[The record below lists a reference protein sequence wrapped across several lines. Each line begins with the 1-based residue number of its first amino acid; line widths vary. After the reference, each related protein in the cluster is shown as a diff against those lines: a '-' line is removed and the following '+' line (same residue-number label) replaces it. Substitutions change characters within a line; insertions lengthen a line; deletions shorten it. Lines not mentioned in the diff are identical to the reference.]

1 MGEFKKGNRDG
12 NGTIT
17 LASGSKYVGEF
28 KNNNKNGN
36 GTYTWAVTTNRLVNY
51 FVDEFNK
58 KTDTDMTSNE
68 RAMRRLRT
76 ACERLNQTACER
88 LNPSDLY
95 LEIDTL
101 YDGHD
106 FQSSITT
113 KKWEE
118 ITTGVVPVS

>member
-1 MGEFKKGNRDG
+1 
-12 NGTIT
+12 
-17 LASGSKYVGEF
+17 
-28 KNNNKNGN
+28 
-36 GTYTWAVTTNRLVNY
+36 VNY

-68 RAMRRLRT
+68 RAMRRLGN

-118 ITTGVVPVS
+118 ITTGVTVYPKIHSPQ